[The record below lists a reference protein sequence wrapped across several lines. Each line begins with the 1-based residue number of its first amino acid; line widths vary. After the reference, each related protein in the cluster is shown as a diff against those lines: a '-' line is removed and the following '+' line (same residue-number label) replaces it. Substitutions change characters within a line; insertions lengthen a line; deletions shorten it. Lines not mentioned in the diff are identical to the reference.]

1 MKNNFNCGIYKIENI
16 LNGECYIG
24 QSTDL
29 YSRISHHLRKLETN
43 KNKHPFLQDAYNK
56 YGKKNFI
63 SKVILYCEKFEL
75 SYYEQKLIDLWNP
88 AYNICKQC
96 VNSRLGVK
104 APNKTK
110 NLISKNHADCSG
122 NKNGRFLKKE
132 KVLEI
137 LNLLNKEFSK
147 NEIIKTSRTTGET
160 IKKVKDGWY
169 NQFYDLT

>member
-16 LNGECYIG
+16 LNGEFYIG
-24 QSTDL
+24 ASTDIKN
-29 YSRISHHLRKLETN
+29 RKRQHAEGLRRNEGY
-43 KNKHPFLQDAYNK
+43 HPLLQNAWNY
-56 YGKKNFI
+56 YGEENFKFI
-63 SKVILYCEKFEL
+63 IILYCEKFEL
-75 SYYEQKLIDLWNP
+75 DYYEQKLVDLWNP

-104 APNKTK
+104 APYKTRK
-110 NLISKNHADCSG
+110 LISKNHADCSG

-137 LNLLNKEFSK
+137 LDLLNKGLSGIK
-147 NEIIKTSRTTGET
+147 IAKIILVSRESV
-160 IKKVKDGWY
+160 KKAKDGWY